1 MSWRRAGISLA
12 IALGLVGGLLVLV
25 SCITAD
31 EQPTSS
37 PDYQQMRLSMV
48 HALQAAGILRS
59 EPVIAAMQV
68 TPRHLFVP
76 EEVRPLAYTDIPLP
90 IGEDQTISAP
100 SIVAKMTELLQPD
113 RGDVILEVGTGSGY
127 QAAVLAKLVKH
138 VYTIEIL
145 GPLANSA
152 RQRLAMLGYENIT
165 VKCGDGYR
173 GWPQHAPFDGIIVTC
188 APEEIP
194 QPLVQQLKEG
204 GCMVIPVGPES
215 GTQYLYLL
223 KKKGEGLQQTSVW
236 PVRFVPMTGQ
246 AQEQ

>member
-1 MSWRRAGISLA
+1 MSWRRVGISLA
-12 IALGLVGGLLVLV
+12 VGLGLVGGLLVLV

-31 EQPTSS
+31 EQPNSS

-48 HALQAAGILRS
+48 HALQGAGILRS

-76 EEVRPLAYTDIPLP
+76 EEVRPLAYADIPLP

-113 RGDVILEVGTGSGY
+113 RDDVVLEVGTGSGY
-127 QAAVLAKLVKH
+127 QAAVLAKLVEH

-145 GPLANSA
+145 APLANSA
-152 RQRLAMLGYENIT
+152 RQRLATLGYQNIT

-223 KKKGEGLQQTSVW
+223 KKKGGGLQQTLVW